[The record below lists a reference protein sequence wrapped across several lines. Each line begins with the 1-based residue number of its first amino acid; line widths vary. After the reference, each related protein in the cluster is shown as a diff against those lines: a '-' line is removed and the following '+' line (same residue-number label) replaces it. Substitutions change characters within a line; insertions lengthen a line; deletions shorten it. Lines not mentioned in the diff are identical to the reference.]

1 MPVIT
6 DIKKQKKSDQRFSIF
21 VNDKYAFGLGDLEL
35 SGSSLRIGMELSDS
49 EIGEWKERT
58 EANRAYFQGLFF
70 LSFRLR
76 SIYEIR
82 KYLKKKDWDGEI
94 IELTIE
100 RLSLEGQLDDLIFA
114 RAWIQTRQLQ
124 RSRSKSHLRSELMIK
139 RIDRDLINEALSE
152 LTETGEDD
160 ALDRLI
166 EKMRRQSRYS
176 DDKKLSEYLGRQGF
190 KYGDIKKALA
200 RSIEIQD

>member
-21 VNDKYAFGLGDLEL
+21 VDDKYAFGLGDLEL
-35 SGSSLRIGMELSDS
+35 SGSSLRIGAELSDS

-58 EANRAYFQGLFF
+58 EANRAYFQVLFF

-82 KYLKKKDWDGEI
+82 EYLKKKDWDGEI
-94 IELTIE
+94 IDLTTE
-100 RLSLEGQLDDLIFA
+100 RLTQEGLLDDLIFA

-124 RSRSKSHLRSELMIK
+124 RSRSKSHLRSELMLK
-139 RIDRDLINEALSE
+139 RIDRDLIDEALSE
-152 LTETGEDD
+152 LAETGEDD

>member
-6 DIKKQKKSDQRFSIF
+6 DIKKQKKSDQRYSIF
-21 VNDKYAFGLGDLEL
+21 VDDKYAFGLGDLEL
-35 SGSSLRIGMELSDS
+35 SASSLRIGSVLSDA
-49 EIGEWKERT
+49 EITEWKERT

-76 SIYEIR
+76 SVYEMR
-82 KYLKKKDWDGEI
+82 EYLKKKDWDSEV
-94 IELTIE
+94 IELIIQ
-100 RLSLEGQLDDLIFA
+100 RLTDEGHLDDLVFA

-139 RIDRDLINEALSE
+139 RIDRDLIDEALSE
-152 LTETGEDD
+152 IAEDGEED

-166 EKMRRQSRYS
+166 VKMRRQSRYS
-176 DDKKLSEYLGRQGF
+176 DEKKLAEYLGRQGF
-190 KYGDIKKALA
+190 KYSDIKKALA
-200 RSIEIQD
+200 RSNDLDL

>member
-6 DIKKQKKSDQRFSIF
+6 DIRKQKKSDQRFSIF
-21 VNDKYAFGLGDLEL
+21 IDDTYSFGLGDLEL
-35 SGSSLRIGMELSDS
+35 SASSLRIGTNLSEAEVS
-49 EIGEWKERT
+49 EWKEKT

-76 SIYEIR
+76 SVFEIR
-82 KYLKKKDWDGEI
+82 EYLKKKDWDSEV

-100 RLSLEGQLDDLIFA
+100 RLSQEGQLDDLVFA

-124 RSRSKSHLRSELMIK
+124 RSRSKSHLRSELMLK
-139 RIDRDLINEALSE
+139 RIDRDLIDEALSE
-152 LTETGEDD
+152 LDEEGEDA

-176 DDKKLSEYLGRQGF
+176 DDKKLAEYLGRQGF

-200 RSIEIQD
+200 RSFDTEA

>member
-21 VNDKYAFGLGDLEL
+21 IDDTFSFGLGDLEL
-35 SGSSLRIGMELSDS
+35 SASSLRIGTVLSDT
-49 EIGEWKERT
+49 EVTEWKEKT

-76 SIYEIR
+76 SVFEIR
-82 KYLKKKDWDGEI
+82 EYLKKKDWDSEVI
-94 IELTIE
+94 ILTIE
-100 RLSLEGQLDDLIFA
+100 RLSQEGQLDDLVFA

-124 RSRSKSHLRSELMIK
+124 RSRSKSHLRSELMLK
-139 RIDRDLINEALSE
+139 RIDRDLIDEALSE
-152 LTETGEDD
+152 LEEDGEDA

-166 EKMRRQSRYS
+166 EKMRRQSRYL
-176 DDKKLSEYLGRQGF
+176 DDKKLAEYLGRQGF

-200 RSIEIQD
+200 RSNDIDD

>member
-6 DIKKQKKSDQRFSIF
+6 DIKKQKKSDQRYSIF
-21 VNDKYAFGLGDLEL
+21 VDDKYAFGLGDLEL
-35 SGSSLRIGMELSDS
+35 SASSLRIGSVLSDA
-49 EIGEWKERT
+49 EITEWKERT

-76 SIYEIR
+76 SVYEMR
-82 KYLKKKDWDGEI
+82 EYLKKKDWDSEV
-94 IELTIE
+94 IELIIQ
-100 RLSLEGQLDDLIFA
+100 RLTDEGHLDDLVFA

-139 RIDRDLINEALSE
+139 RIDRDLIDEALSE
-152 LTETGEDD
+152 IAEDGEED

-166 EKMRRQSRYS
+166 VKMRRQSRYS
-176 DDKKLSEYLGRQGF
+176 DEKKLAEYLGRQGF
-190 KYGDIKKALA
+190 KYSDIKKALA
-200 RSIEIQD
+200 RSNNLDL

>member
-21 VNDKYAFGLGDLEL
+21 IDDKYSFGLGDLEL
-35 SGSSLRIGMELSDS
+35 SASSLRIGTVLSDA
-49 EIGEWKERT
+49 EITEWKERT

-76 SIYEIR
+76 SIFEMR
-82 KYLKKKDWDGEI
+82 EYLKKKEWDAEVIDI
-94 IELTIE
+94 IIE
-100 RLSLEGQLDDLIFA
+100 RLSSEGQLDDLVFA

-139 RIDRDLINEALSE
+139 RIDRYLIDEALSDFGE
-152 LTETGEDD
+152 DGEDD

-166 EKMRRQSRYS
+166 VKMRRQSRYT
-176 DDKKLSEYLGRQGF
+176 DDKKLAEYLGRQGF
-190 KYGDIKKALA
+190 KYADIKKALA
-200 RSIEIQD
+200 RSDDLNL